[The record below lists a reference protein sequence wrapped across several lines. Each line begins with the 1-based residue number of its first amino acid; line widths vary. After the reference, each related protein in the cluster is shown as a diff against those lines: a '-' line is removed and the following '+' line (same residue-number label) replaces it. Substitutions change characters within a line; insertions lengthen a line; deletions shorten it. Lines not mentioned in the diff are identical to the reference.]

1 MAVRSR
7 IDRSRR
13 LSGELRSASGWRRDT
28 TSGAGRSEPS
38 RARALLA
45 RLRDLTAEGRQADR
59 TALSKLAEE
68 ALTVNP
74 GSAEW
79 QSVAARLAR
88 GETEAAMTLLHQ
100 QAQRDVLPRSDGM
113 SHPGRLWSAWAETRR

>member
-28 TSGAGRSEPS
+28 TPEAGRSEPS

-59 TALSKLAEE
+59 AALNQLAEE
-68 ALTVNP
+68 ALTVNSS
-74 GSAEW
+74 SAEW
-79 QSVAARLAR
+79 QSVAARLVR

-100 QAQRDVLPRSDGM
+100 QAQKDVLSQSDGM
-113 SHPGRLWSAWAETRR
+113 SHPGRLWSAWVERRR